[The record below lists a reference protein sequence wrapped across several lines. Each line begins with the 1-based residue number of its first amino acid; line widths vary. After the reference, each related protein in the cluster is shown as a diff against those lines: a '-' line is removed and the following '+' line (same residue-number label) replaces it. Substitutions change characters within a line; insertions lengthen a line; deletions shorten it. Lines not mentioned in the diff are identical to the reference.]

1 MRVYLPATM
10 PLLARLSAD
19 GELPLP
25 DGFAVTESLRAW
37 YSEGD
42 DEELEYAALT
52 AAARASLRR
61 LAAEPDAPCR
71 RVVIASDIPDARI
84 SVPSGA
90 AVDGQ
95 DQPDEPDEPGVIK
108 ITGPLRL
115 IDIASLHVDEAGAQE
130 SVRAA
135 ARALSAADEG
145 DADAAFTVDAVED
158 YDLLWFAAQELG
170 DLLEAS

>member
-19 GELPLP
+19 GELLLP

-61 LAAEPDAPCR
+61 LAAEPAAPRR

-90 AVDGQ
+90 AADGQ
-95 DQPDEPDEPGVIK
+95 DQPDEPGVIK

-115 IDIASLHVDEAGAQE
+115 IDIASLHVDEVGAQE

-170 DLLEAS
+170 DLLEPS